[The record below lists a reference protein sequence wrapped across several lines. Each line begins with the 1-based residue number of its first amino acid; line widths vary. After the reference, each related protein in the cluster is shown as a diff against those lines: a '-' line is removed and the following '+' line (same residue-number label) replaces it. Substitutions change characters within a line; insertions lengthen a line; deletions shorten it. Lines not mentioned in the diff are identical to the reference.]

1 MAANNP
7 AQMRDGCGEWT
18 LYLRR
23 LSGDKLAH
31 AENGCY
37 IHRMLYGEYSGEY
50 PAYIW
55 QRPEWP
61 QFQQDT
67 ARLAKHLA
75 HTRHI
80 QGKLLGRMAA
90 LGFEM
95 RSEAILRTL
104 TEDVVKTSEI
114 EGEFLAPDQVRSS
127 VANRLGL
134 DIGGLPAADRNVDG
148 AVEMV
153 LDATRNY
160 TAPLTEERLFSW
172 HAALFPTGRSGM
184 RRIRVG
190 QWRDDADGPM
200 EVVSGPIG
208 RQRVHYTAP
217 PAERLGAEISRFLEW
232 FEDTQSMEP
241 VLAAGVAHLWFVTIH
256 PFEDGNGRIARTIAD
271 MALARS
277 EESPERFYSMSA
289 QIRLERRAYYDM
301 LERTQQGGLDITD
314 WQTWFLEC
322 LAHTIENARN
332 TLATVLTKT
341 RFWQAHS
348 SRTLN
353 QRQVKILTRL
363 LDGFEGKLTS
373 SKWATMN
380 RCSQDTA
387 NRDIRDLMDRGILVR
402 SQAGGRSTSYELVTE
417 EQG

>member
-1 MAANNP
+1 
-7 AQMRDGCGEWT
+7 
-18 LYLRR
+18 
-23 LSGDKLAH
+23 
-31 AENGCY
+31 
-37 IHRMLYGEYSGEY
+37 MLYGEY

-67 ARLAKHLA
+67 ARLAEHLA
-75 HTRHI
+75 HARHI
-80 QGKLLGRMAA
+80 QGKLLGRMEA

-95 RSEAILRTL
+95 RSEATLRTL

-114 EGEFLAPDQVRSS
+114 EGEILVPDQVRSS
-127 VANRLGL
+127 IASRLGL
-134 DIGGLPAADRNVDG
+134 DIRGLPAPDRNVDG
-148 AVEMV
+148 VVEMA

-160 TAPLTEERLFSW
+160 TEPLTEERLLSW

-200 EVVSGPIG
+200 EVVSGPVG

-217 PAERLGAEISRFLEW
+217 PAESLGDEISRFLEW
-232 FEDTQSMEP
+232 FEDTRSMEP
-241 VLAAGVAHLWFVTIH
+241 VLATGIAHLWFVTIH
-256 PFEDGNGRIARTIAD
+256 PFDDGNGRIARAIAD

-289 QIRLERRAYYDM
+289 QIRLERNAYHGI
-301 LERTQQGGLDITD
+301 LETTQKGGLDITD
-314 WQTWFLEC
+314 WQVWFLEC
-322 LAHTIENARN
+322 LARAIENAQQ
-332 TLATVLTKT
+332 TLAAVLTKAS
-341 RFWQAHS
+341 FWEAHAHQS
-348 SRTLN
+348 LN
-353 QRQVKILTRL
+353 ERQVKILNRL

-387 NRDIRDLMDRGILVR
+387 NRDIRDLIDRGILVR
-402 SQAGGRSTSYELVTE
+402 GQAGGRSTSYELAV
-417 EQG
+417 GNAA

>member
-1 MAANNP
+1 
-7 AQMRDGCGEWT
+7 
-18 LYLRR
+18 
-23 LSGDKLAH
+23 
-31 AENGCY
+31 
-37 IHRMLYGEYSGEY
+37 MLYGEY

-61 QFQQDT
+61 RFQQDT

-75 HTRHI
+75 RTRHI
-80 QGKLLGRMAA
+80 QGKLLGRMEA

-95 RSEAILRTL
+95 RSEATLRTL

-114 EGEFLAPDQVRSS
+114 EGEILAPDQVRSS
-127 VANRLGL
+127 IANRLGL
-134 DIGGLPAADRNVDG
+134 DAGGLPAPDRNVDG
-148 AVEMV
+148 VVEMT

-184 RRIRVG
+184 RRIRAG

-217 PAERLGAEISRFLEW
+217 PAECLGDEISRFLEW
-232 FEDTQSMEP
+232 FKDTQSMEP

-256 PFEDGNGRIARTIAD
+256 PFEDGNGRIARAIAD

-289 QIRLERRAYYDM
+289 QIRVERNAYYGI
-301 LERTQQGGLDITD
+301 LETTQRGGLDITD
-314 WQTWFLEC
+314 WQVWFLEC
-322 LAHTIENARN
+322 LARAIGSARH
-332 TLATVLTKT
+332 TLAPVLAKDS
-341 RFWQAHS
+341 FWEAHAS
-348 SRTLN
+348 DTLN
-353 QRQVKILTRL
+353 ERQVKILNRL

-380 RCSQDTA
+380 HCSQDTA
-387 NRDIRDLMDRGILVR
+387 NRDIRDLIDRGILVR
-402 SQAGGRSTSYELVTE
+402 GRAGGRSTSYELVR
-417 EQG
+417 G